1 MRVLIAVPWARYTP
15 HFETDL
21 EIIQRH
27 LDDGDEVHVIGC
39 DAELPACDRN
49 PEHLLYRC
57 AFCQAKRRRG
67 LALLDGRVVPEQLF
81 RLTDEDRREIAAVR
95 TDFPDRES
103 LLAFRIEEFDLGYAV
118 LSTMISFLRDPD
130 PLAAGNREWLANLV
144 VAALAVY
151 RSLQHHLE
159 QGAYDRVYI
168 FNGRFAI
175 TRAVL
180 RACASRGVTCVT
192 HERGCDHAH
201 YGTFENTTTHDI
213 ALRHAQMTKLWEESD
228 PEERERIG
236 ALFFTERAAGAE
248 QSWYSFTG
256 RQEEGRLPADW
267 EKDKENIVLFNSS
280 DDEFVAIGPSW
291 QGPIYANQTEAVD
304 RIVAA
309 LDGETHRHLYLRVH
323 PNLADVD
330 NEQTR
335 AIARLSAPHLTV
347 IEAKSPIS
355 TYALIKAADKVL
367 AFVSTVGIE
376 AVFWGVPSILVG
388 RSFYRPLQATFNP
401 ETHEELVAMLRADL
415 APRPKEPALLY
426 GYYMKS
432 FGEKYRHYRPEGV
445 FEGTFGDARV
455 RPGLLPLAAATLLKG
470 IAPLEK
476 ALRKRA
482 VASNLASLRGE
493 KRR

>member
-57 AFCQAKRRRG
+57 AFCRGKRRRG
-67 LALLDGRVVPEQLF
+67 LSLLDGRIVPEQLF
-81 RLTDEDRREIAAVR
+81 RLTDKDHREIAAVR

-103 LLAFRIEEFDLGYAV
+103 LLDFRIEEFDIGYAV
-118 LSTMISFLRDPD
+118 LSTVISFLRDPD
-130 PLAAGNREWLANLV
+130 PLAAGNREWLENLV
-144 VAALAVY
+144 VAALAIY
-151 RSLQHHLE
+151 RSIQHHLDE
-159 QGAYDRVYI
+159 GAYDRVYI

-180 RACASRGVTCVT
+180 RACASRDVTCLT
-192 HERGCDHAH
+192 HERGCDHDH
-201 YGTFENTTTHDI
+201 YGTFKNTTTHDI
-213 ALRHAQMTKLWEESD
+213 ALRHEQMTKLWEETD
-228 PEERERIG
+228 PEERERVG
-236 ALFFTERAAGAE
+236 TLFFTERAEGAE

-256 RQEEGRLPADW
+256 RQEEGLLPTDW
-267 EKDKENIVLFNSS
+267 DTNKENIVIFNSS

-291 QGPIYANQTEAVD
+291 QGPIYGNQTEGVE

-309 LDGETHRHLYLRVH
+309 LDGETNRHLYLRVH
-323 PNLADVD
+323 PNLAAVD

-335 AIARLSAPHLTV
+335 AIARLSASHLTV
-347 IEAKSPIS
+347 IDADSPIS
-355 TYALIKAADKVL
+355 TYSLVKAADKVL

-376 AVFWGVPSILVG
+376 AVFWGVPSILAG

-401 ETHEELVAMLRADL
+401 ETHEELVALLKADL
-415 APRPKEPALLY
+415 EPRPKEPALLY
-426 GYYMKS
+426 GHYMRS

-445 FEGTFGDARV
+445 FEGTFGGARV
-455 RPGLLPLAAATLLKG
+455 RPGLLSLAGATLLKG
-470 IAPLEK
+470 LSPLEK

-482 VASNLASLRGE
+482 VQSSLASLRGD